1 MENQENITCKVVLVG
16 ESGVGKTSIINRYL
30 NNTYNENQKSTFAP
44 KFKNK
49 VLNYPEYNK
58 SISFDIWDTAGQEAY
73 RSITKN
79 FYVNAAIGVM
89 VYDIRNRESF
99 ENIKKYWSQQLKDS
113 GVQNIVLAIAGNKCD
128 IFNEEEVSE
137 NEARE
142 YAESIGA
149 VFQLTSCKENIGIDE
164 LFKESGKR
172 FLEANKLI
180 AKEKKQKK
188 ENENLKIEGKNVANN
203 GKTAKKKCC

>member
-1 MENQENITCKVVLVG
+1 MSIKDNITCKVVLVG

-203 GKTAKKKCC
+203 GKTAKKKC

>member
-203 GKTAKKKCC
+203 GKTAKKKC

>member
-142 YAESIGA
+142 YADSIGA
-149 VFQLTSCKENIGIDE
+149 VFKLTSCKENIGINE
-164 LFKESGKR
+164 LFLECGKK
-172 FLEANKLI
+172 FLESNKLI
-180 AKEKKQKK
+180 PKEKKEKK
-188 ENENLKIEGKNVANN
+188 DTENLKIEGKNVINN
-203 GKTAKKKCC
+203 GKKSKKKC

>member
-203 GKTAKKKCC
+203 GKTTKKKC

>member
-49 VLNYPEYNK
+49 ILNYPEYNK

-203 GKTAKKKCC
+203 GKTAKKKC

>member
-49 VLNYPEYNK
+49 VINYPEYNK

-79 FYVNAAIGVM
+79 FYVNAAIGIM

-137 NEARE
+137 NEARQ
-142 YAESIGA
+142 YADSIGA

-203 GKTAKKKCC
+203 GKTTKKKC

>member
-30 NNTYNENQKSTFAP
+30 NNKYNENQKSTFAP

-137 NEARE
+137 NEARQ
-142 YAESIGA
+142 YADSIGA

-203 GKTAKKKCC
+203 GKTAKKKC

>member
-49 VLNYPEYNK
+49 VINYPEYNK
-58 SISFDIWDTAGQEAY
+58 SISVDIWDTAGQEAY

-142 YAESIGA
+142 YADSIGA

-203 GKTAKKKCC
+203 GKTAKKKC

>member
-142 YAESIGA
+142 YADSMGA

-188 ENENLKIEGKNVANN
+188 ENENLKIEGKDVANN
-203 GKTAKKKCC
+203 GKTAKKKC

>member
-99 ENIKKYWSQQLKDS
+99 ENIKNYWSKQLKDS

-137 NEARE
+137 NEARQ
-142 YAESIGA
+142 YADSIGA

-203 GKTAKKKCC
+203 GKTAKKKC

>member
-79 FYVNAAIGVM
+79 FYVNAAIGIM

-188 ENENLKIEGKNVANN
+188 ENENLKIEGKNVANT
-203 GKTAKKKCC
+203 GKSGKKKC

>member
-99 ENIKKYWSQQLKDS
+99 ENIKNYWSKQLKDS

-203 GKTAKKKCC
+203 GKTAKKKC

>member
-30 NNTYNENQKSTFAP
+30 NNKYNENQKSTFAP

-137 NEARE
+137 NEARQ
-142 YAESIGA
+142 YADSIGA

-188 ENENLKIEGKNVANN
+188 ENENLKIEGKNVVNN
-203 GKTAKKKCC
+203 GKTAKKKC

>member
-99 ENIKKYWSQQLKDS
+99 ENIKNYWSKQLKDS

-188 ENENLKIEGKNVANN
+188 ENENLKIEGKDVANN
-203 GKTAKKKCC
+203 GKTAKKKC

>member
-1 MENQENITCKVVLVG
+1 MATQDNISCKLVLVG

-137 NEARE
+137 NEAWL
-142 YAESIGA
+142 YADSIGA

-188 ENENLKIEGKNVANN
+188 ENENLKIEGINVANN
-203 GKTAKKKCC
+203 GKTAKKKC

>member
-79 FYVNAAIGVM
+79 FYVNAAIGIM

-137 NEARE
+137 NEARQ
-142 YAESIGA
+142 YADSIGA

-188 ENENLKIEGKNVANN
+188 ENENLKIEGKNVVNN
-203 GKTAKKKCC
+203 GKTAKKKC

>member
-137 NEARE
+137 NEARQ
-142 YAESIGA
+142 YADSIGA

-188 ENENLKIEGKNVANN
+188 ENENLKIEGKDVANN
-203 GKTAKKKCC
+203 GKTAKKKC

>member
-1 MENQENITCKVVLVG
+1 
-16 ESGVGKTSIINRYL
+16 
-30 NNTYNENQKSTFAP
+30 
-44 KFKNK
+44 
-49 VLNYPEYNK
+49 
-58 SISFDIWDTAGQEAY
+58 
-73 RSITKN
+73 
-79 FYVNAAIGVM
+79 M

-99 ENIKKYWSQQLKDS
+99 ENIKNYWSKQLKDS

-203 GKTAKKKCC
+203 GKTAKKKC

>member
-137 NEARE
+137 NEARQ
-142 YAESIGA
+142 YADSIGA

-164 LFKESGKR
+164 LFKESGKD
-172 FLEANKLI
+172 F
-180 AKEKKQKK
+180 
-188 ENENLKIEGKNVANN
+188 
-203 GKTAKKKCC
+203 

>member
-128 IFNEEEVSE
+128 LFEQQEVSDK
-137 NEARE
+137 EAKQF
-142 YAESIGA
+142 AESIGA
-149 VFQLTSCKENIGIDE
+149 VFKLTSCKENIGIDE

-203 GKTAKKKCC
+203 GKIAKKKC

>member
-1 MENQENITCKVVLVG
+1 MSIKDNITCKVVLVG

-188 ENENLKIEGKNVANN
+188 ENENLKIEGKDVANN
-203 GKTAKKKCC
+203 GKTAKKKC

>member
-137 NEARE
+137 NEARQ
-142 YAESIGA
+142 YADSIGA

-203 GKTAKKKCC
+203 GKTAKKKC

>member
-1 MENQENITCKVVLVG
+1 MENQENITCKVVLLG

-79 FYVNAAIGVM
+79 FYVNAAIGIM

-203 GKTAKKKCC
+203 GKTAKKKC

>member
-137 NEARE
+137 NEARQ
-142 YAESIGA
+142 YADSIGA

-188 ENENLKIEGKNVANN
+188 ENENLKIEGKNVVNN
-203 GKTAKKKCC
+203 GKTAKKKC

>member
-49 VLNYPEYNK
+49 VINYPEYNK

-203 GKTAKKKCC
+203 GKTAKKKC

>member
-49 VLNYPEYNK
+49 VLDYPEYNK

-172 FLEANKLI
+172 FLEVNKLI

-203 GKTAKKKCC
+203 GKTAKKKC

>member
-99 ENIKKYWSQQLKDS
+99 ENIKNYWSKQLKDS

-203 GKTAKKKCC
+203 GKNGKKKCC

>member
-188 ENENLKIEGKNVANN
+188 ENENLKIEGKDVANN
-203 GKTAKKKCC
+203 GKTAKKKC

>member
-49 VLNYPEYNK
+49 ILNYPEYNK

-99 ENIKKYWSQQLKDS
+99 ENIKKYWSQQFKDS

-203 GKTAKKKCC
+203 GKNGKKKCC

>member
-49 VLNYPEYNK
+49 VLKYPEYNK

-79 FYVNAAIGVM
+79 FYVNAAIGIM

-137 NEARE
+137 NEARQ
-142 YAESIGA
+142 YADSIGA

-203 GKTAKKKCC
+203 GKKGKKKCC

>member
-149 VFQLTSCKENIGIDE
+149 VFQLTSWKENIGIDE

-203 GKTAKKKCC
+203 GKTAKKKCW

>member
-49 VLNYPEYNK
+49 VLDYPEYNK

-203 GKTAKKKCC
+203 GKTAKKKC

>member
-79 FYVNAAIGVM
+79 FYVNAAIGIM

-99 ENIKKYWSQQLKDS
+99 ENIKNYWSKQLKDS

-203 GKTAKKKCC
+203 GKTAKKKC

>member
-44 KFKNK
+44 EFKNK

-79 FYVNAAIGVM
+79 FYAIGVM

-142 YAESIGA
+142 YADSIGA

-188 ENENLKIEGKNVANN
+188 ENENLKIEGKNAANT
-203 GKTAKKKCC
+203 GKSGKKKC

>member
-137 NEARE
+137 NEARQ
-142 YAESIGA
+142 YADSIGA

-188 ENENLKIEGKNVANN
+188 ENENLKIEGKNVANK
-203 GKTAKKKCC
+203 GKTAKKKC

>member
-16 ESGVGKTSIINRYL
+16 ESGVGKTTIINRYL

-49 VLNYPEYNK
+49 DINYPEYNK

-79 FYVNAAIGVM
+79 FYVNAAIGIM
-89 VYDIRNRESF
+89 VYDIKNRESF
-99 ENIKKYWSQQLKDS
+99 ENIKNYWSKQLKDS

-137 NEARE
+137 NEARQ
-142 YAESIGA
+142 YADSIGA

-203 GKTAKKKCC
+203 GKSGKKKC

>member
-142 YAESIGA
+142 YADSIGA

-203 GKTAKKKCC
+203 GKTAKKKC

>member
-49 VLNYPEYNK
+49 VLSYPEYNK

-188 ENENLKIEGKNVANN
+188 ENENLKIEGKNVVNN
-203 GKTAKKKCC
+203 GKTAKKKC